1 MKKRFVRKLGG
12 SLYVIIKPDIAEDL
26 ELEEGQ
32 EIDVR
37 LKGKSI
43 IITKIEGDK

>member
-1 MKKRFVRKLGG
+1 MKRRFVKKLGG
-12 SLYVIIKPDIAEDL
+12 SLYVVIKPDIAEEL

-32 EIDVR
+32 EINVK

-43 IITKIEGDK
+43 IITKIEGEK